1 MFRPIL
7 VLLFAAGII
16 SCQEVEQSSYPDWVP
31 ISKNEAVLE
40 MRDLQ
45 DNFLFNAQ
53 VIDVK
58 NFHRSAYSFNSGAK
72 LVNLRT
78 NPKSRSL
85 DIYMGRDKLISFQ
98 TTESG
103 RVVNFATA
111 QPTLK
116 FKEHINRMG
125 GAYSG
130 GTNWIATQQTPRVEN
145 ITQTNDMAIIDVTYF
160 VQQSVFSRK
169 VWRNIGKSGS
179 VTIRYSLVRQQSLDT
194 IKNNNRTAQ
203 QGYNNEIG
211 YFTADGGYKNYNLSI
226 RRFNIDNGKKITF
239 HLKDFPEEFME
250 TAKQAVLSWNE
261 AFGDEVIEVATA
273 DTNIDVGDPRYNV
286 IRWIRDGDGSI
297 GWAGTAGPTLSDPKT
312 GTIYSGG
319 VFINGDYLVNAYSKI
334 HATSQLV
341 FKSLDGIKLK
351 NDAAETPVLPIFT
364 KPTDFDNYIQG
375 YYYGTIVHEVGHV
388 LGLMHNFKGS
398 INPISVDGEERFSN
412 SIMEYL
418 PKKERSSFNNPGLYD
433 FQAIRW
439 GYYGEMP
446 QYDFD
451 FCTHGY
457 REDDYNCLKGD
468 AGDPIAYTV
477 EGIQNTATVLNNL
490 ENKELGNYGY
500 GDLVS
505 QISNAIHIFQALPE
519 GSYNY
524 DQISEAISPLC
535 KLAPSDHLGAYE
547 RASTYLNITKARDK
561 MWTSIKMKKESR
573 DKYIEGQWHY
583 LSTCFEGAKDLRKA
597 AH

>member
-7 VLLFAAGII
+7 MLLCAAAIV
-16 SCQEVEQSSYPDWVP
+16 SCQEAEVSSHPDWVP

-40 MRDLQ
+40 MRDLE
-45 DNFLFNAQ
+45 DTFLFNAQ

-58 NFHRSAYSFNSGAK
+58 DFHKSAYSFNSGAK
-72 LVNLRT
+72 LVKLRT
-78 NPKSRSL
+78 NPQSRNL
-85 DIYMGRDKLISFQ
+85 EIYMGRDKLISFQ
-98 TTESG
+98 TTRSG
-103 RVVNFATA
+103 RVVNFATP
-111 QPTLK
+111 QPSLK
-116 FKEHINRMG
+116 FKEYINTVG

-130 GTNWIATQQTPRVEN
+130 GTKWIATQQTPRVEN
-145 ITQTNDMAIIDVTYF
+145 ITQNHDMAIIDVTYF

-194 IKNNNRTAQ
+194 INNNNRTAQ

-211 YFTADGGYKNYNLSI
+211 YFTADGGYKNYNLAI

-239 HLKDFPEEFME
+239 HLKDFPEKFME
-250 TAKQAVLSWNE
+250 TARQAVLSWNE
-261 AFGDEVIEVATA
+261 AFGDEVIEVAIA

-286 IRWIRDGDGSI
+286 IRWIRDGDGSL

-319 VFINGDYLVNAYSKI
+319 VFINGDYLVNAYSRI

-341 FKSLDGIKLK
+341 FKSLDGIELK

-364 KPTDFDNYIQG
+364 KPTDFDTYIQG

-398 INPISVDGEERFSN
+398 INPISVHGEERFSN

-439 GYYGEMP
+439 GYYGDMP
-446 QYDFD
+446 ETDFA

-457 REDDYNCLKGD
+457 RENDYNCLKGD

-490 ENKELGNYGY
+490 ETKELGNYGY
-500 GDLVS
+500 GGLVS
-505 QISNAIHIFQALPE
+505 QISNAIHIFRGLPE
-519 GSYNY
+519 DSYDY
-524 DQISEAISPLC
+524 TQISQAISPLC
-535 KLAPSDHLGAYE
+535 NLTPSDHLGAYE
-547 RASTYLNITKARDK
+547 RASTYMNITKARDK
-561 MWTSIKMKKESR
+561 MWTSIKMKKESQ
-573 DKYIEGQWHY
+573 DKYIEGQWDY
-583 LSTCFEGAKDLRKA
+583 LSRCFEGAKDLRA
-597 AH
+597 VSH